1 MEFSLKYCFLICELV
16 VIFTN
21 VESLHFG
28 HTVSSAKKLLPL
40 QEPYT
45 YRTYYY
51 DQQLDHLGFATMQKF
66 KQRYLLADQFWN
78 RNNGPIFFYTG
89 NEGDIDW
96 FCNNTGFM
104 WDIAADFKALLV
116 FAEHRYYGESL
127 PFGPETYQ
135 NVSNLNYLTSE
146 QALADFV
153 ELINYLKTNL
163 PGAANSSVV
172 AFGGSYGGML
182 AAWLRIKYPN
192 VVVGA
197 LAASAPIWQF
207 TNMTPCNAFYDTT
220 SATWLQASATCV
232 DNIHQSYNT
241 IDMIASSGGY
251 DFITSTFGLCTPLK
265 SKYDLIPFVEF
276 LNDMYVNFA
285 MVNYPYPADFLA
297 QLPAWPVKVA
307 CSFLNEPLQGKP
319 LLVALSKVSNLY
331 FNYTGSTKCV
341 NWTSTDSTGSLGYKG
356 WQYQR
361 CTEMVMP
368 ICSNGTN
375 MFCNI
380 PWDLQQVSDNCYSQ
394 FKVRPRENWV
404 ALEYWAKE
412 LKTATNIIFSN
423 GLYDPW
429 SSGGVMQT
437 LSDSLIAIQIP
448 EGGHHLDLRGKHP
461 LDTRAVINARLEET
475 NIIRNWLKL
484 TPVQ

>member
-241 IDMIASSGGY
+241 IDMIASSVGGY

-297 QLPAWPVKVA
+297 QLPAWPVK
-307 CSFLNEPLQGKP
+307 
-319 LLVALSKVSNLY
+319 
-331 FNYTGSTKCV
+331 
-341 NWTSTDSTGSLGYKG
+341 
-356 WQYQR
+356 R